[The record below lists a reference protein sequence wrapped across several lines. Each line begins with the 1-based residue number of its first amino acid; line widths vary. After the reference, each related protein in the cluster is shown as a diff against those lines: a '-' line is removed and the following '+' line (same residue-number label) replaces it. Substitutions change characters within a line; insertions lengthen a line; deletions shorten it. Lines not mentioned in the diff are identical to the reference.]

1 MSVFEPN
8 PDPDAVEVPEPYTD
22 EQAADSEGGRFVDP
36 HAERML
42 DGGDATFGR
51 TDDGYEPPPE
61 RESDVFTGQSGWTY
75 SYDPREG
82 YDLGD
87 PKRDGP
93 GGYW

>member
-1 MSVFEPN
+1 VSVEGRSGGPSVNREEGGMSVFDRN
-8 PDPDAVEVPEPYTD
+8 PDPDAVEAPEPYTD
-22 EQAADSEGGRFVDP
+22 EQAADSEGGR
-36 HAERML
+36 
-42 DGGDATFGR
+42 AT
-51 TDDGYEPPPE
+51 
-61 RESDVFTGQSGWTY
+61 ESDVFVGESGWTY